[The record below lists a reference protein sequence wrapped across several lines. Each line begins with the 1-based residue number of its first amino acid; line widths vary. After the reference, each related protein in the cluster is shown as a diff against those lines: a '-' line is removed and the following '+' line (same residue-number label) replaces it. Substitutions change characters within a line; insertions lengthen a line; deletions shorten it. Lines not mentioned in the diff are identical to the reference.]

1 MTYHIL
7 THVSLKLGNNL
18 GYNEMMAKLVPV
30 MARFGWKLVLGLQPM
45 IGDFTKLVH
54 VWEVAE
60 FDDIR
65 RGLEGCAADP
75 EALAV
80 LTPMPQLLHTEE
92 LAVMVKTPYSP

>member
-1 MTYHIL
+1 M
-7 THVSLKLGNNL
+7 KLGSNL
-18 GYNEMMAKLVPV
+18 DYNEMMAKLVPV

-54 VWEVAE
+54 VWEVAQ

-80 LTPMPQLLHTEE
+80 LTPMPQLLYTEE